1 MAEWSEL
8 LAELVEARGT
18 ELNRYGFLLCGD
30 RAEGADLFQ
39 DALVRVFTHP
49 KGGWTVRDVEGYV
62 RRTMLNRYL
71 DLYRR
76 RHRLRLLLPRLSGGG
91 QSEVV
96 PDHGEGADRRLD
108 LLAAIGDLTP
118 RQRACVVLR
127 FYEDLPVAEVA
138 HRMRL
143 SQGTVKRHL
152 SDATARMFARMS
164 ESRPDHPPAADG
176 DASSAHASTGGT
188 R

>member
-1 MAEWSEL
+1 MAKWSEQ
-8 LAELVEARGT
+8 LATLVQARGT

-30 RAEGADLFQ
+30 RTEGADLLQ

-49 KGGWTVRDVEGYV
+49 KGGWTVQDVERYV

-71 DLYRR
+71 DQYRR
-76 RHRLRLLLPRLSGGG
+76 QRRLHLLLPRLGGG
-91 QSEVV
+91 SHSGVV
-96 PDHGEGADRRLD
+96 PDHSQGADQRLD
-108 LLAAIGDLTP
+108 LQTALNSLSP

-127 FYEDLPVAEVA
+127 FYEDLPVGEVA

-143 SQGTVKRHL
+143 SDGTVKRHL
-152 SDATARMFARMS
+152 SDAAARMAKVM
-164 ESRPDHPPAADG
+164 ENPA
-176 DASSAHASTGGT
+176 HTTTGGN

>member
-1 MAEWSEL
+1 MAEWSEQ
-8 LAELVEARGT
+8 LAELVQARGT

-30 RAEGADLFQ
+30 RTEGADLFQ

-49 KGGWTVRDVEGYV
+49 KGGWTVRDVERYV

-71 DLYRR
+71 DQYRR
-76 RHRLRLLLPRLSGGG
+76 QRRLRLLLPRLGGG
-91 QSEVV
+91 SNTETV
-96 PDHGEGADRRLD
+96 PDHSEGTDRRLD
-108 LLAAIGDLTP
+108 LQAALGSLTP

-138 HRMRL
+138 HRMRV
-143 SQGTVKRHL
+143 SDGTVKRHL
-152 SDATARMFARMS
+152 SDASARMAAVL
-164 ESRPDHPPAADG
+164 ERP
-176 DASSAHASTGGT
+176 AHISTGGN

>member
-1 MAEWSEL
+1 VAEWSEL

-18 ELNRYGFLLCGD
+18 ELNRYGFLLCGN
-30 RAEGADLFQ
+30 RSEGADLFQ

-71 DLYRR
+71 DQYRR
-76 RHRLRLLLPRLSGGG
+76 AQRLRLLLPRLSGGP
-91 QSEVV
+91 QAEVV

-108 LLAAIGDLTP
+108 LLAALDTLTP
-118 RQRACVVLR
+118 RQRVCVVLR
-127 FYEDLPVAEVA
+127 FYEDLTVTQVA

-143 SQGTVKRHL
+143 SEGTVKRHL
-152 SDATARMFARMS
+152 SDASARML
-164 ESRPDHPPAADG
+164 SRVSVALDGTETPA
-176 DASSAHASTGGT
+176 HVSTGGK

>member
-30 RAEGADLFQ
+30 RGEGADLLQ

-49 KGGWTVRDVEGYV
+49 RGGWTVRDVEGYV

-76 RHRLRLLLPRLSGGG
+76 QQRLRLLLPRLGHAQPES
-91 QSEVV
+91 V

-108 LLAAIGDLTP
+108 LLAALDALTP

-152 SDATARMFARMS
+152 SDANSRMS
-164 ESRPDHPPAADG
+164 AALD
-176 DASSAHASTGGT
+176 SPEQVRTVRVAHMGGN